1 MRGGGTGEEGV
12 SVSCGLELGLR
23 DWWGERKIGG
33 TRRGTDE
40 SSRDLGSF
48 EKQICNPS
56 HCTCLKGSALLKA

>member
-1 MRGGGTGEEGV
+1 MEGEEECQHPAAG
-12 SVSCGLELGLR
+12 S
-23 DWWGERKIGG
+23 WGSQASRAGGRKTGG